1 MNNLVKQMYSMKI
14 YIKYKKYETHVMLGQ
29 IGCPN
34 S

>member
-1 MNNLVKQMYSMKI
+1 MDNLVKQMYSMKN
-14 YIKYKKYETHVMLGQ
+14 YIKYKIYESHVMLGQ